1 MILLQYTLD
10 FYHLFYYFLF
20 YSFLGWCLE
29 CCYAYSKQKNFINRG
44 FLNGPFCPVYGFGI
58 LSIIILANPIINL
71 MPNNAIIKN
80 GILFIY
86 TVIITSAIE
95 YFTGF
100 LLETF
105 FKTTWW
111 DYKKRPFNIKGRIC
125 LKFSIIWGLIS
136 LVILNKIHPFVHKVI
151 SLIPINIGIK
161 TIYVALTYF
170 FIDGFITLKSLV
182 DLRYVLIELEY
193 VSFQIRQDALRF
205 RSNLKHIKETILE
218 DVSDLK
224 DECIEELLKEK
235 DEKIRNLF
243 IKRKELINK
252 LNRKHERLL
261 KAFPNLKFS
270 DIHILK
276 RNLKK

>member
-1 MILLQYTLD
+1 MLQYTLD

-29 CCYAYSKQKNFINRG
+29 CSYAYSKQNKFINRG
-44 FLNGPFCPVYGFGI
+44 FLNGPFCPIYGFGT
-58 LSIIILANPIINL
+58 LSIIILANPIINF
-71 MPNNAIIKN
+71 MPNNGIIRI
-80 GILFIY
+80 GVLFIY
-86 TVIITSAIE
+86 TVIITSVIE

-111 DYKKRPFNIKGRIC
+111 DYKNRPFNIKGRIC
-125 LKFSIIWGLIS
+125 LRFSIIWGLIA
-136 LVILNKIHPFVHKVI
+136 LVILNSIHPFVHKVI
-151 SLIPINIGIK
+151 SLIPINIGTKI
-161 TIYVALTYF
+161 IYISLTYF
-170 FIDGFITLKSLV
+170 LIDEFITLKSLI
-182 DLRYVLIELEY
+182 DLRYVLIELEN
-193 VSFQIRQDALRF
+193 VSFHIRNDILLF
-205 RSNLKHIKETILE
+205 RNNLKHIKETILE

-224 DECIEELLKEK
+224 DEYIEELLKEK
-235 DEKIRNLF
+235 DEKMANL
-243 IKRKELINK
+243 ITKRKELINK

-270 DIHILK
+270 DINILK

>member
-29 CCYAYSKQKNFINRG
+29 CSYAYSKQNNFINRG
-44 FLNGPFCPVYGFGI
+44 FLNGPFCPIYGFGT
-58 LSIIILANPIINL
+58 LSIIILVNPIIKF
-71 MPNNAIIKN
+71 MPNNEIIINKV
-80 GILFIY
+80 LFIY
-86 TVIITSAIE
+86 TVIITSVIE

-111 DYKKRPFNIKGRIC
+111 DYKERPFNIKGRIC
-125 LKFSIIWGLIS
+125 LRFSIIWGLTA
-136 LVILNKIHPFVHKVI
+136 LVILNRIHPFVHKVI

-161 TIYVALTYF
+161 VIYIALTYF

-182 DLRYVLIELEY
+182 DLRSVLMELEN
-193 VSFQIRQDALRF
+193 VSFQIREDALRF
-205 RSNLKHIKETILE
+205 RSNLK
-218 DVSDLK
+218 
-224 DECIEELLKEK
+224 DEYIEELLKEK
-235 DEKIRNLF
+235 DEKMRNLI
-243 IKRKELINK
+243 IKRKELISK
-252 LNRKHERLL
+252 LNNRYERLL
-261 KAFPNLKFS
+261 KAFPNFKFL

-276 RNLKK
+276 RNFKK